1 MVPPPRRRRM
11 NQLLW
16 DMLCLVCK
24 ACKKYKKQ
32 TLAVLFVLLEVISVI
47 LEKFGKN
54 TVGSVLASFIL
65 SAFGVVVTLYTT
77 FVMGE
82 RNRNIQLVVVEVV
95 FSFVQ
100 LIVTYIDL
108 TMKFLHKKINCK
120 VPLLFPLAFAIIA
133 LVFALKN
140 NPVDSPNERS
150 AASSSLT
157 SDLQW
162 APPTQESLTSDLGWA
177 TYRTHARRSVA
188 MSKPLLHRRF
198 LQYVLLKITKVCDL
212 VCKYKIH
219 MLAVV
224 SLVLDAISSVAP
236 DQLSGQ
242 SKQSFVLATSQL
254 LPVFGFACIKGRTE
268 RQLIGVVEVV
278 FAMVQLIISAL
289 VHFTLTIS
297 GATNNYNAPW
307 FPLAFVAIVV
317 FAFNKDEKNDSFKA
331 IPMPDSGIVQRDID
345 LAEMNS
351 YEDLYRKVVGTWK

>member
-1 MVPPPRRRRM
+1 MVLGEVSMVSPPPPRKM
-11 NQLLW
+11 NELLW

-32 TLAVLFVLLEVISVI
+32 TLAVLFVLLEAISVI
-47 LEKFGKN
+47 LETFGKN

-65 SAFGVVVTLYTT
+65 SVFGAAVTLYTT
-77 FVMGE
+77 FVMEE
-82 RNRNIQLVVVEVV
+82 RIRNIQLVAVEIV

-108 TMKFLHKKINCK
+108 TMKFLRTKSNYK
-120 VPLLFPLAFAIIA
+120 LSLFPLAFAIIA
-133 LVFALKN
+133 LVFAFKN

-150 AASSSLT
+150 VASSSLT

-198 LQYVLLKITKVCDL
+198 LQYVLLKITKVCDF
-212 VCKYKIH
+212 VYKYKIH
-219 MLAVV
+219 MLGVV
-224 SLVLDAISSVAP
+224 SLVLDAISSVAL
-236 DQLSGQ
+236 DQLSVQ
-242 SKQSFVLATSQL
+242 SKQSFVLATSLL
-254 LPVFGFACIKGRTE
+254 LPVFGFDCIKGRPE

-278 FAMVQLIISAL
+278 VAMVQLMITTL
-289 VHFTLTIS
+289 VHFALTIS

-307 FPLAFVAIVV
+307 FPLAFAANVV
-317 FAFNKDEKNDSFKA
+317 FVFNKDEKNDPFK
-331 IPMPDSGIVQRDID
+331 D
-345 LAEMNS
+345 LSSPSEGNDYLPKKS
-351 YEDLYRKVVGTWK
+351 ILIRRPI